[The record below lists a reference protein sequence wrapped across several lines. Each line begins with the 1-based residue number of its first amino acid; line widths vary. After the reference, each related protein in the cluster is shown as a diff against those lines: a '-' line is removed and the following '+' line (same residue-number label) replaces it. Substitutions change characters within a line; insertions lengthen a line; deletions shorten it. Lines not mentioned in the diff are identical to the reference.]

1 MQDPNRSILLLLKSG
16 ETFEQEVKR
25 ADIERLLRDGFR
37 VAWVGRGILNPLD
50 PSTERVLV
58 WMVRESEGSP
68 VVQLP
73 PEVEAKLDRFSE
85 RLGWIAILLAV
96 QLLGLITMIGLLA
109 RG

>member
-1 MQDPNRSILLLLKSG
+1 MQDPNRSLLLMLKSG

-50 PSTERVLV
+50 ASTERVLV
-58 WMVRESEGSP
+58 WMVRESEASI
-68 VVQLP
+68 QLP
-73 PEVEAKLDRFSE
+73 PEVEAKVN
-85 RLGWIAILLAV
+85 RLLEKLEWVTILLAV
-96 QLLGLITMIGLLA
+96 QLLGLLVVIGLLA